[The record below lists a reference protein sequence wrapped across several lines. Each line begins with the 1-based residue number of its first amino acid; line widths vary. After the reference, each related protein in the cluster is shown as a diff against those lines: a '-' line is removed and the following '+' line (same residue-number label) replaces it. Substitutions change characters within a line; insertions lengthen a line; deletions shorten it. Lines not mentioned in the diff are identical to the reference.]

1 MAQEISVPSKLS
13 TEDWAPKRLEVKV
26 SEAISRSWS
35 ASTPETWAIRSAC
48 PANRLRQ
55 DEDELHGE
63 RSMYFPITSRGKLSR
78 GLVVELKLEIFLK
91 F

>member
-26 SEAISRSWS
+26 SEAISRSGS
-35 ASTPETWAIRSAC
+35 ASTPEILAIRSDC

-55 DEDELHGE
+55 DEDEVHNVI
-63 RSMYFPITSRGKLSR
+63 FPLSSRA
-78 GLVVELKLEIFLK
+78 
-91 F
+91 